1 MKTKVLSV
9 AALIIACF
17 GVLSGCLI
25 KSRTSGFEVTG
36 HVYAYGEGL
45 ADVKIYA
52 NGEFVCASGADGS
65 FSISAVTADAE
76 LTFKKEGYL
85 IDAVK
90 VTSDGEITVTA
101 RKSVIVE
108 LTATDGGT
116 ASGGGLYEK
125 NEIITLAAQAFSD
138 YVFAGYYSG
147 GSLISDKPEYSF
159 AAVADAEITAV
170 FEKIKVTVTVQG
182 DNADFVTGAGEYGK
196 GDEVILTAKKRTG
209 YRFIGWKINGETVS
223 TEETYSFTATE
234 SVTVTAEYREIPVIT
249 DLSFDGDAISWRG
262 DCDLYELY
270 FEGALILKTSEVSVE
285 ASELFTV
292 STSGIVEIR
301 GYRGGESSLPLYLTV
316 DYKTRLPVP
325 EAAGITRTA
334 EGIIYSFG
342 AVNAACDYTVYIDGE
357 PLAVSE
363 HADKVVD
370 NKDSLA
376 FNVTDFLTAGRE
388 HRLWVVAVADGTR
401 RDSVASAETSF
412 LYYGS
417 LDRPEI
423 TLRDGILE
431 WTAVE
436 NAAVYL
442 LSINGVTVYEGS
454 GLYAEVGLIGGRT
467 YTVRLQVSAE
477 GYVPSYIEKSITV

>member
-1 MKTKVLSV
+1 MKKKLLFFAV
-9 AALIIACF
+9 LIIACF
-17 GVLSGCLI
+17 CVLSGC
-25 KSRTSGFEVTG
+25 RTESKGINLTVTG

-52 NGEFVCASGADGS
+52 NGEFVCVSDADGS
-65 FSISAVTADAE
+65 FYIAGISSGSL
-76 LTFKKEGYL
+76 LTFEKEGYL
-85 IDAVK
+85 MDAVA
-90 VTSDGEITVTA
+90 VTSGGEITVTA
-101 RKSVIVE
+101 RRTVHIKV
-108 LTATDGGT
+108 TATTGGSV
-116 ASGGGLYEK
+116 SGGGMYEK
-125 NEIITLAAQAFSD
+125 NDEITLFAQAFSG

-196 GDEVILTAKKRTG
+196 GDEVILTAAKRTG

-249 DLSFDGDAISWRG
+249 DLSFNGDVISWRG
-262 DCDLYELY
+262 DCDAYELY

-285 ASELFTV
+285 ASELFKV
-292 STSGIVEIR
+292 STSGTVEIM

-454 GLYAEVGLIGGRT
+454 GLYAEVGLIEGIT
-467 YTVRLQVSAE
+467 YTVRLQASAE